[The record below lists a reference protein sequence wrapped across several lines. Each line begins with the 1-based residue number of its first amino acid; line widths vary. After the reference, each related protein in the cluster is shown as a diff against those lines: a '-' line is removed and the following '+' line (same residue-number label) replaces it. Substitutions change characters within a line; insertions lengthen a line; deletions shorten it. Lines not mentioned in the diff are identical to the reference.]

1 MWTAPTAHKI
11 SAKTPGLFLLKA
23 ACFTCFT
30 LKQTP
35 KPGCTFG
42 ALWCST
48 SSKLPWQQSCRCC
61 QRKGWVTQSKARQGG
76 TALGQLSL
84 AHQEQGQ
91 RKIQPCGVVQQG
103 PDNQV
108 THAELHQ
115 CYCWKERK
123 VLLKFQA
130 PLTKI
135 NMKQQQ
141 FFFPVDTSICQDIKT
156 LAKYGNLIFP
166 PQKLTVFGI
175 YI

>member
-23 ACFTCFT
+23 ACFTCST

-84 AHQEQGQ
+84 AHSSSCTTRNRGKE
-91 RKIQPCGVVQQG
+91 KFNPV
-103 PDNQV
+103 
-108 THAELHQ
+108 ELFNRDQITKWHMQ
-115 CYCWKERK
+115 HYINVIVGKKE
-123 VLLKFQA
+123 KFFLSFK
-130 PLTKI
+130 PLW
-135 NMKQQQ
+135 
-141 FFFPVDTSICQDIKT
+141 
-156 LAKYGNLIFP
+156 
-166 PQKLTVFGI
+166 QKLIWNNSSSFSQWIPASVRT
-175 YI
+175 